1 MAWRRNCSA
10 VRPAH
15 QTKWIFLAGRLEQ
28 RNREMRPN
36 IRDAPE
42 RCRPGDIYLI
52 LRTKALTR
60 EHREAKARTL
70 NSTGLKMEHRFF
82 LGGPHSSLN
91 K

>member
-1 MAWRRNCSA
+1 M
-10 VRPAH
+10 RPAH
-15 QTKWIFLAGRLEQ
+15 QTKWILLAGRLEHP
-28 RNREMRPN
+28 NREKRPK

-70 NSTGLKMEHRFF
+70 NSTGLQMENRFF
-82 LGGPHSSLN
+82 VGGPHSSFY